1 MNLHTSSTSSYLSET
16 DNHNTVFGSTVLHS
30 ESHLQ
35 QSSFSEQTEL
45 DRQSTN
51 KRKVEEKESNHRAK
65 KPKRS
70 DSNTNALGPLINFLR
85 PITNSFVGS
94 FTDSI
99 NTIANFLL
107 PPRTYKKDTGARNSS
122 TNKNDGFVFPMQRS
136 DIPVVKHKYKSKKK
150 KSDESRPTLN
160 MSSSKDLFLL
170 EQLQRDQDIQGN
182 VNLGTVMNTT
192 TPNKISSQHFQSPGL
207 SPINGTK
214 SAESEMNGAWSKFL
228 QDKSGQPNRDSPDSK
243 LQPKSGLEN
252 GVRSTWKSQLTTSV
266 RATKQHN
273 KRNSLDS
280 YFSSMNDLSLD
291 LSDYSQS
298 NTNHTN
304 NNNNASRS
312 MDIDYER
319 TVEQEKQRLAK
330 ERSEISET
338 LGKGR
343 SRESAIDLTD
353 DSIIFAPAKGRRRAN
368 STSALIASQIQILL
382 EQSNH
387 RKQIAAQEA
396 AEREQRINQS
406 LNTLRTAAAEK
417 LKQDQAIINKI
428 KRRAQADQGVKKLTE
443 EEEKIVE
450 LALDGDDEEV
460 LAEGFNLK
468 VTRGDIC
475 RLQTPEWLNDEVI
488 NFYMNVLMDRN
499 SKEPSL
505 PKMFIFNT
513 FFFSML
519 EKGYERVKKWTRKV
533 DVFSLNYVI
542 IPVHLGV
549 HWCLAVI
556 NFVDKRFEYYDS
568 MGGPNKAALK
578 AMRNYLIQEYKDKKK
593 QQFDLTGWTDYMP
606 RDIPQQQNG
615 YDCGVFMCR
624 YADCISQN
632 KPFNFKQKDMQTI
645 RKRMILDILS
655 KSYSG

>member
-1 MNLHTSSTSSYLSET
+1 MNSHTPSTPRDLSET
-16 DNHNTVFGSTVLHS
+16 SKHNIEFGSTPLPS
-30 ESHLQ
+30 NFHLQ
-35 QSSFSEQTEL
+35 SSLSHQIEL
-45 DRQSTN
+45 NQST
-51 KRKVEEKESNHRAK
+51 KRKVEEQESTHRSK
-65 KPKRS
+65 RSKRS
-70 DSNTNALGPLINFLR
+70 DNDANALGPLINFLR

-107 PPRTYKKDTGARNSS
+107 PPRTYKRDPGVARNSS
-122 TNKNDGFVFPMQRS
+122 NNKDFVFPMQRS

-150 KSDESRPTLN
+150 KSEEPRPTLN
-160 MSSSKDLFLL
+160 TTSSKDLLF
-170 EQLQRDQDIQGN
+170 EQLQRDQDIQSN
-182 VNLGTVMNTT
+182 SNSDTVMVTT
-192 TPNKISSQHFQSPGL
+192 TPNKSTSHGFQSPGL
-207 SPINGTK
+207 SPINGTQ

-228 QDKSGQPNRDSPDSK
+228 KDKSIQPSPESK
-243 LQPKSGLEN
+243 SQPKVEKEYA
-252 GVRSTWKSQLTTSV
+252 VRSSWKNQLTTSV
-266 RATKQHN
+266 RSTKQHN

-280 YFSSMNDLSLD
+280 YFDVSLD

-298 NTNHTN
+298 NIHN
-304 NNNNASRS
+304 NNNNASRT

-319 TVEQEKQRLAK
+319 TVEQERQRLVK
-330 ERSEISET
+330 ERSTISET
-338 LGKGR
+338 LGKGK
-343 SRESAIDLTD
+343 SKDSAIDLTD
-353 DSIIFAPAKGRRRAN
+353 DSIIFPSERRRRAN

-387 RKQIAAQEA
+387 RKQIAAQESVD
-396 AEREQRINQS
+396 REQRINQS
-406 LNTLRTAAAEK
+406 LNSLRTAAAEK
-417 LKQDQAIINKI
+417 LKQDQAIINQI

-450 LALDGDDEEV
+450 LALDGDDDEV
-460 LAEGFNLK
+460 LAEGFNMK

-475 RLQTPEWLNDEVI
+475 RLRTPEWLNDEVI
-488 NFYMNVLMDRN
+488 NFYMNVVMDRN
-499 SKEPSL
+499 SKDPSL
-505 PKMFIFNT
+505 PKVFVFNT
-513 FFFSML
+513 FFFPML
-519 EKGYERVKKWTRKV
+519 LDKGYERVKKWTRKV
-533 DVFSLNYVI
+533 DIFCLNYVI

-549 HWCLAVI
+549 HWCLSVI

-568 MGGPNKAALK
+568 MGSPNKTALK

-593 QQFDLTGWTDYMP
+593 QQFDLTGWSDYMP

-632 KPFNFKQKDMQTI
+632 KPFNFKQKDMITI

-655 KSYSG
+655 KTYSG